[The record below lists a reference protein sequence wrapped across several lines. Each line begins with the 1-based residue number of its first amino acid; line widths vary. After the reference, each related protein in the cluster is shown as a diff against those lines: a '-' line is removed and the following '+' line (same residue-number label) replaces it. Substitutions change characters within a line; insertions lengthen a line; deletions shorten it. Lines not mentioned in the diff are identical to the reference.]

1 MNCGTALHA
10 VLAQSYRGQSPTPAH
25 RLGTYGCRAYSNRAR
40 NLVTKLSS
48 VGVVGFGRY
57 ALCDVCAV
65 RCALCFLFCV
75 L

>member
-1 MNCGTALHA
+1 MYANTPIQSDGD
-10 VLAQSYRGQSPTPAH
+10 VLYEIC
-25 RLGTYGCRAYSNRAR
+25 GCRAYSNKAR